1 MDKNLK
7 ELRKMASLTQFELA
21 QRCGISRM
29 RLSLAECEQI
39 HLCPDELANV
49 QRILLAAIENRD
61 MQLRGVLSAGSSIAM
76 SA

>member
-21 QRCGISRM
+21 QRCSISRM

-39 HLCPDELANV
+39 QLYPEELANV
-49 QRILLAAIENRD
+49 QKILLAAIEDRD
-61 MQLRGVLSAGSSIAM
+61 VQLRGVLSAGSSVAA